1 MSFKPLRNLHRNESG
16 EMPIGPILII
26 ALVVLPLIFV
36 LISFREQAND
46 ELVDQ
51 SKEVFS
57 SGKEAPTEI
66 SR

>member
-36 LISFREQAND
+36 LLTFRDKAN
-46 ELVDQ
+46 EKLVEE
-51 SKEVFS
+51 SGEVFTQ
-57 SGKEAPTEI
+57 GEKALDPI
-66 SR
+66 Q